1 MRPGQKIFNLL
12 KAAKGE
18 HVPLSH
24 LAAVLKLQPGD
35 VLELCNRLVTIGK
48 VSCRNQRNGSVY
60 EMHYWVG
67 MGLVRLC
74 KEKGIE
80 CPLPEFSGK

>member
-24 LAAVLKLQPGD
+24 LAAVLKLQPGA

-48 VSCRNQRNGSVY
+48 ASCMNQRNGSSY
-60 EMHYWVG
+60 EMHYWVDQ
-67 MGLVRLC
+67 
-74 KEKGIE
+74 KG
-80 CPLPEFSGK
+80 GKR

>member
-24 LAAVLKLQPGD
+24 LAAVVKLQPGD
-35 VLELCNRLVTIGK
+35 VMEICERLIQIGK
-48 VSCRNQRNGSVY
+48 VCSMYQRNGAVH
-60 EMHYWVG
+60 EMHYWV
-67 MGLVRLC
+67 VP
-74 KEKGIE
+74 KG
-80 CPLPEFSGK
+80 GRR

>member
-35 VLELCNRLVTIGK
+35 VLELCIKSTVFN
-48 VSCRNQRNGSVY
+48 
-60 EMHYWVG
+60 
-67 MGLVRLC
+67 
-74 KEKGIE
+74 
-80 CPLPEFSGK
+80 SGK

>member
-35 VLELCNRLVTIGK
+35 VMELCEKLIKIGK
-48 VSCRNQRNGSVY
+48 VNSKYQRNGSVY
-60 EMHYWVG
+60 EMHYWVDQ
-67 MGLVRLC
+67 
-74 KEKGIE
+74 KG
-80 CPLPEFSGK
+80 GKR